1 MLKIKWNCSLSL
13 MTFSISLPIMLRRT
27 IGLKALGESYDF
39 LLDLE
44 MIDIE
49 ILKCKD
55 QWPKSK
61 YASAILIIFFRY
73 NLFLAIHLR
82 CLHDNLLE
90 PKVKELLHLA
100 IELMNYFSENR
111 TYLIEHLFRNSFNI
125 QVSI

>member
-1 MLKIKWNCSLSL
+1 

-55 QWPKSK
+55 Q
-61 YASAILIIFFRY
+61 
-73 NLFLAIHLR
+73 
-82 CLHDNLLE
+82 
-90 PKVKELLHLA
+90 
-100 IELMNYFSENR
+100 
-111 TYLIEHLFRNSFNI
+111 
-125 QVSI
+125 